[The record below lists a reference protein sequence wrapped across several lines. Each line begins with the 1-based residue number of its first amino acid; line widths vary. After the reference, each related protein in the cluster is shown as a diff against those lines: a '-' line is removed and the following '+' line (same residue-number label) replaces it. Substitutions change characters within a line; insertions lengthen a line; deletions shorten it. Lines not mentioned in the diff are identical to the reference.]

1 MAAKH
6 ITIPE
11 ERTKA
16 TFTTSHS
23 KFCYFITYIICIDPC
38 GWSTCVTACSGPTP
52 VRLAEREDVSAICV
66 CEQELCSIK
75 YGGKNLSGDVIKH
88 CHSILFCLCD
98 FVLFLVI
105 LSRFFGHHHQI
116 DARISRTPKRVSST
130 GQTRKTSSTWWNFDS
145 FFIPSWDSNKFDFF
159 YFLQRF
165 NLIRYLETCICFPIL
180 LATVQTSALEPLT

>member
-1 MAAKH
+1 MGGVHASRPAQARHRSDSSK
-6 ITIPE
+6 
-11 ERTKA
+11 ERM
-16 TFTTSHS
+16 FQ
-23 KFCYFITYIICIDPC
+23 P
-38 GWSTCVTACSGPTP
+38 
-52 VRLAEREDVSAICV
+52 SAHV
-66 CEQELCSIK
+66 NRSYVDSIK
-75 YGGKNLSGDVIKH
+75 YGGKNLSGNAIKH
-88 CHSILFCLCD
+88 CHSVLFCLCD